1 MQTKKTTRLMAL
13 ILSLLMLFTM
23 IPLSVSAENEP
34 ETPKTILDFVETDE
48 NGNYWL
54 EKDVTVTA
62 TATGTFTG
70 NLDGNG
76 HTVTTSVPLFE
87 AISVATIQNLT
98 VEGNVTGFAA
108 VATLVYGSEATTTFN
123 KVINKASVTN
133 DVALNDGKITA
144 YDLSRVEYVT
154 AAGLA
159 SFVLSTTA
167 NFIDCVNE
175 GSISTASV
183 TGSTESPTGSM
194 IGYASGAN
202 VTINSCTNTGAI
214 KSNRMA
220 AGMIGLLNNTNAT
233 ISDCYN
239 SGTVESN
246 VVYAGG
252 IVARKQN
259 TGVVSIDRCTNS
271 GAVKGVGY
279 VGGILGYAEGNS
291 PLTVQECGNTADITA
306 TGTPVSGGS
315 YIAGIIGFS
324 QQTISQLTVKYC
336 YNTGTIT
343 SPPGK
348 CAAGIVGRM
357 NFLSTSTG
365 GSKSIVDGCYNSG
378 KIIGATDHTA
388 QIFWATTLK
397 NRQVLGT
404 NFYLDSDTPA
414 YAANG
419 TTYNEFDN
427 DGSKEFS
434 ESELTSG
441 ALAKTINDTVGK
453 TVYYQNVN
461 EGGATKDA
469 YPVTD
474 PTHGYVFENGGKL
487 YSLAFFTLKTAS
499 IRLDEAN
506 HGIRFS
512 TAVNKADYAV
522 LTNAG
527 IELTFGTLIT
537 PDDYLEVAGY
547 DFTKDKLDKLKFESS
562 NAKAYLDV
570 TPKGNG
576 TAVFKEL
583 KGQDNEN
590 YYYFCGSISEIKPT
604 NYGWDY
610 SAIGYVKIDNKEV
623 YSGGYATRNISFIAN
638 AAYNDRQAEQA
649 GLYTNAIAADSEY
662 AINGV
667 ASYSPYT
674 TDELKI
680 IGRYLPQA

>member
-34 ETPKTILDFVETDE
+34 ETPKTILNFAKTDG

-54 EKDVTVTA
+54 EEDVTETITA

-76 HTVTTSVPLFE
+76 HKVKTSVPLFE
-87 AISVATIQNLT
+87 AISGATIQNLT

-108 VATLVYGSEATTTFN
+108 VTTLVHGKNATTTFN

-133 DVALNDGKITA
+133 TVALKDGGITA
-144 YDLSRVEYVT
+144 YDLSAVEYVT

-239 SGTVESN
+239 SGTVEST

-259 TGVVSIDRCTNS
+259 TGVVSIDRCTNF

-279 VGGILGYAEGNS
+279 VGGIFGYAKGNS
-291 PLTVQECGNTADITA
+291 PLTVQKCGNTAGITA
-306 TGTPVSGGS
+306 SGTPASGGS

-324 QQTISQLTVKYC
+324 DATISQLTVKYC

-365 GSKSIVDGCYNSG
+365 TSKSIVDGCYNSG
-378 KIIGATDHTA
+378 TISGTELHTA
-388 QIFWATTLK
+388 QIFWATTAANK
-397 NRQVLGT
+397 SVLGT
-404 NFYLDSDTPA
+404 NFYLNSSTPA
-414 YAANG
+414 YTANG
-419 TTYNEFDN
+419 TTYNALDG
-427 DGSKEFS
+427 DGSKAFS
-434 ESELTSG
+434 DSDLATG

-453 TVYYQNVN
+453 TVYYQNIN
-461 EGGATKDA
+461 EDGAAKDA
-469 YPVTD
+469 FPVTD
-474 PTHGYVFENGGKL
+474 ATHGYVFKHTDDKL
-487 YSLAFFTLKTAS
+487 YSLAFHTLETAS
-499 IRLDEAN
+499 IRLNAEH
-506 HGIRFS
+506 HGMRFS
-512 TAVNKADYAV
+512 TAVNKADYD
-522 LTNAG
+522 LLKDAG
-527 IELTFGTLIT
+527 ISMSFGTVIT
-537 PDDYLEVAGY
+537 PDSYLRVIENAEY
-547 DFTKDKLDKLKFESS
+547 SFTKDNLGKLNTDEP
-562 NAKAYLDV
+562 YMEI
-570 TPKGNG
+570 
-576 TAVFKEL
+576 TASAFKEL
-583 KGQDNEN
+583 RGEDNDT
-590 YYYFCGSISEIKPT
+590 YYYFCGSITDINKD
-604 NYGWDY
+604 NYEWDY
-610 SAIGYVKIDNKEV
+610 SAIGYVTINETEV
-623 YSGGYATRNISFIAN
+623 YSRQYATRNIAYVAN
-638 AAYNDRQAEQA
+638 AAYNDTMA
-649 GLYTNAIAADSEY
+649 GYTE
-662 AINGV
+662 
-667 ASYSPYT
+667 
-674 TDELKI
+674 DELTI
-680 IGRYLPQA
+680 IRGYLPLD